1 MQGTTD
7 LHHQIADTL
16 LPQTDAIFDDA
27 AALDTAV
34 HMLDAAPAVVQRLM
48 GLFLLP
54 CQLLAPWLFGR
65 HEDLHLG
72 ERERQKAGSC
82 TSSLRVNT
90 RGLSG
95 DRHK

>member
-16 LPQTDAIFDDA
+16 LPQTDAVFDDA

-34 HMLDAAPAVVQRLM
+34 HMLDAEPAVVQRLI

-72 ERERQKAGSC
+72 ERERQEAEI
-82 TSSLRVNT
+82 
-90 RGLSG
+90 LSQPAPG
-95 DRHK
+95 R